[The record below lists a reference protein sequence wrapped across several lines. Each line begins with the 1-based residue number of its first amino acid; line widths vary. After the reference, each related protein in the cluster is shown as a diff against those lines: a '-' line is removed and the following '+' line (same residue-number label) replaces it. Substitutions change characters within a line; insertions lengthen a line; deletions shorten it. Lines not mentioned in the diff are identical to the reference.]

1 VCQFELNKEKY
12 YYYYYDTTRHK
23 ASKLKDENTGD
34 RTKWRR
40 IHVVDPSGRRD

>member
-12 YYYYYDTTRHK
+12 YYYYDTTRHE

-34 RTKWRR
+34 RTKWSR
-40 IHVVDPSGRRD
+40 IHAADPSGRRD